1 MNIDTEIRQFRN
13 NLASMVEYG
22 EDIHTLARIPIMQF
36 EYDRIL
42 PGLMTPRVIAA
53 LGDVRERKGRQAL
66 YSQAQPEILSGLRE
80 AARVQSIGASNRI
93 ENISTTDRR
102 LRELAAEESAPRNRD
117 EREIAGYRFALDEIH
132 TSHDHIPVT
141 PGVILQLHRDLYR
154 YTDASFAGRFK
165 DSDNVI
171 AERGADGRLAVRFR
185 PTSAAATPYAV
196 QRICDEYRKQ
206 VDSGVYDPLLVAL
219 VFAFDFVSIHP
230 FNDGNGRMSR
240 LMTLLL
246 MHRGG
251 YTVGKYVSIESEIEA
266 SKETYYEALAA
277 SSIGWA
283 EGTCDY
289 EPFVVYMLGVVAAC
303 YGRLDDRVAALSAP
317 GTAEDAIR
325 AYFDN
330 LVGAASKRQ
339 ILDDNPLISPRTL
352 ERILQRLQAEG
363 YVEKTGAARAT
374 RYRKVQ

>member
-1 MNIDTEIRQFRN
+1 
-13 NLASMVEYG
+13 
-22 EDIHTLARIPIMQF
+22 MQF

-42 PGLMTPRVIAA
+42 PRLMTPKAMAA

-66 YSQAQPEILSGLRE
+66 YSRAQPEILSGLRE

-102 LRELAAEESAPRNRD
+102 LRELVAEESAPRNRD
-117 EREIAGYRFALDEIH
+117 EREIAGYRYVLDEIH
-132 TSHDHIPVT
+132 TSHDDIPVT

-165 DSDNVI
+165 DADNVI
-171 AERGADGRLAVRFR
+171 AERSSDGRLAVRFR

-196 QRICDEYRKQ
+196 QRICDEYRRQ
-206 VDSGVYDPLLVAL
+206 MEAGVYDPLLVGL

-266 SKETYYEALAA
+266 SKDTYYEALAA
-277 SSIGWA
+277 SSVGWVDG
-283 EGTCDY
+283 EGDY

-303 YGRLDDRVAALSAP
+303 YGRLDERVAALSAP
-317 GTAEDAIR
+317 GSAEDAVR
-325 AYFDN
+325 AYFDG
-330 LVGAASKRQ
+330 LMGAASKRK
-339 ILDDNPLISPRTL
+339 ILDDNPLISQRTL
-352 ERILQRLQAEG
+352 ERVLQKLQAEG

>member
-1 MNIDTEIRQFRN
+1 M
-13 NLASMVEYG
+13 
-22 EDIHTLARIPIMQF
+22 
-36 EYDRIL
+36 
-42 PGLMTPRVIAA
+42 
-53 LGDVRERKGRQAL
+53 
-66 YSQAQPEILSGLRE
+66 
-80 AARVQSIGASNRI
+80 
-93 ENISTTDRR
+93 
-102 LRELAAEESAPRNRD
+102 
-117 EREIAGYRFALDEIH
+117 
-132 TSHDHIPVT
+132 
-141 PGVILQLHRDLYR
+141 
-154 YTDASFAGRFK
+154 
-165 DSDNVI
+165 
-171 AERGADGRLAVRFR
+171 
-185 PTSAAATPYAV
+185 
-196 QRICDEYRKQ
+196 
-206 VDSGVYDPLLVAL
+206 AL

-303 YGRLDDRVAALSAP
+303 YGRLDDRVAALPPREPPRTRSAP
-317 GTAEDAIR
+317 TSTTWWAPP
-325 AYFDN
+325 
-330 LVGAASKRQ
+330 ASGRV
-339 ILDDNPLISPRTL
+339 LDDNPLISQRTL